1 MKKVYM
7 NAKGITLIALV
18 VTVIVLLILA
28 SVATY
33 SGIQLIESSKLTTFT
48 AEMKIMQTHVN
59 ELYEQLKSGKISNEE
74 IGKSLEYNTEVE
86 GQVNKVLKTVLDI
99 EDTTGYRYFDQDTI
113 QDLGIE
119 GVKQEFFINVE
130 KRDVVSYKGLK
141 YHGEMYYT
149 LIQLPQGLYNVDYE
163 PQKNSAPTFDVSYEK
178 IGEGKWRIT
187 ISNIKYD
194 GYIDKWT
201 VKYQLQGKSYQSTT
215 EDLSFVV
222 NEAGTYDIT
231 IENGNVKSEIKNI
244 TIGNE
249 NSPEL
254 SEGMIPVKYENG
266 KWLKANKNNKDNS
279 WYEYGIENKKWAN
292 IVTVN
297 EDVRAKYTNA
307 SEGTEIDMDDVTTM
321 FVWIPRYSYE
331 IAGEKDINISFLQGN
346 TNKEIDGD
354 ITTKTVHPAFNMNGV
369 ELKGIWVAKFE
380 ASGINKNGEIVG
392 NATSTSSNTASTE
405 GAYVTVKPSVASWRH
420 ITIGESQYQ
429 SMKINTDSEHYGL
442 TNVNSHLMKNAEWGA
457 VAYLCYSDYGEVPQI
472 NACGSYNST
481 SGYYDLMT
489 GAGPLSNGVEDSYEY
504 NSSTFLENNAYNTE
518 NGRLAS
524 TTGNETGIYDM
535 NGGATERVATFLD
548 NKNVNLLNNGNSAT
562 DSSVEYFNSNNEL
575 NSNYNVYWE
584 KYEVTEEERNDQIQ
598 VQESDG
604 TTTILKHSQLW
615 NVNNIEAKYQ
625 EARLKLTQANFN
637 LMAQYKGIGV
647 NEVSSSFSYYGA
659 YKDDSGT
666 NVWGWFITLEQ
677 QGYIR
682 TWDNDYV
689 CIGQTAWPFIQRGAI
704 YNSNSGAGVLN
715 SDISNGRAYDHAS
728 FRPVL
733 AF

>member
-74 IGKSLEYNTEVE
+74 IGKILEYNTEVE

-489 GAGPLSNGVEDSYEY
+489 GAGPSGNGSETRY
-504 NSSTFLENNAYNTE
+504 NYDATTFLTNNAYNTE

-535 NGGATERVATFLD
+535 SGGAHERVATFLD
-548 NKNVNLLNNGNSAT
+548 NGNGNISKNGNSAAVKYF
-562 DSSVEYFNSNNEL
+562 DSDSNVL
-575 NSNYNVYWE
+575 DQNYSAYWE
-584 KYEVTEEERNDQIQ
+584 SYEVNEENKDKSLQ
-598 VQESDG
+598 
-604 TTTILKHSQLW
+604 SQAAD
-615 NVNNIEAKYQ
+615 VNNIDKQYQ
-625 EARLKLTQANFN
+625 ELRLRLTQANFD
-637 LMAQYKGIGV
+637 LMAQYKGIGL
-647 NEVSSSFSYYGA
+647 NEITSIFSYYGA
-659 YKDDSGT
+659 YE
-666 NVWGWFITLEQ
+666 NVDGIKTWGYFRTVDQPANKGQE
-677 QGYIR
+677 YAR
-682 TWDNDYV
+682 TWDNDQVLGVGYADN
-689 CIGQTAWPFIQRGAI
+689 TFISRGGAI
-704 YNSNSGAGVLN
+704 TSTSGAGVLC
-715 SDISNGRAYDHAS
+715 SGISIGDEVDHNG